1 MVGRHF
7 RLNAPKFALV
17 FLDGR
22 NVAVQIPSGVEILVI
37 DSLLDPVVDRQ
48 QQVHVTWE
56 GWTFKMFAVDIR
68 EGAEPI
74 LTKDQLESASPDWR
88 TERRSTNRRTEVHP

>member
-1 MVGRHF
+1 MVFINSLSGQR
-7 RLNAPKFALV
+7 
-17 FLDGR
+17 
-22 NVAVQIPSGVEILVI
+22 PSVEILVI
-37 DSLLDPVVDRQ
+37 DSLPDPVVDRQ

-74 LTKDQLESASPDWR
+74 STKTS
-88 TERRSTNRRTEVHP
+88 